1 MLMASNNAGRKPAKV
16 DAPFGRVSLDWVSQ
30 WQGAGISKTAI
41 SVMTCF
47 ASNLYTDE
55 SGRICTWFPANEMAE
70 TLGVSERT
78 IFKAVGSLKQR
89 DFLKEKKRACYG
101 RCTEYWFMPN
111 GGTLNQPKEKA
122 LTVAAASA
130 ENNGSAVFASN
141 LPCETHDPIIPVQS
155 GEGMESG
162 RCLPVNSSYSE
173 SEKPVSTNN
182 TMGRERFEAMR
193 KSGAFKPGNW
203 NA

>member
-30 WQGAGISKTAI
+30 WQEAGISRTAI

-55 SGRICTWFPANEMAE
+55 SGRIFTWFPVNEMSE
-70 TLGVSERT
+70 RLGVAERT
-78 IFKAVGSLKQR
+78 ISKAVESAKQR
-89 DFLKEKKRACYG
+89 GFLKEKKRACYG

-122 LTVAAASA
+122 LTVAAANAGETGCALSSFNEPQTSA
-130 ENNGSAVFASN
+130 
-141 LPCETHDPIIPVQS
+141 PIIPVQS
-155 GEGMESG
+155 GEGMENG
-162 RCLPVNSSYSE
+162 RCLPVDPPPAEGKPAFSRNSMT
-173 SEKPVSTNN
+173 P
-182 TMGRERFEAMR
+182 ERFAALKKM
-193 KSGAFKPGNW
+193 GALSNGYQ
-203 NA
+203 

>member
-1 MLMASNNAGRKPAKV
+1 MASNGARRKPANV

-30 WQGAGISKTAI
+30 WQKAGLSRTAI

-55 SGRICTWFPANEMAE
+55 SGRVCTWFHVNEMSKR
-70 TLGVSERT
+70 LGVAERT
-78 IFKAVGSLKQR
+78 IFKAVGSAKQR
-89 DFLKEKKRACYG
+89 GFLKEKKRACYG

-122 LTVAAASA
+122 LTVAAANA
-130 ENNGSAVFASN
+130 G
-141 LPCETHDPIIPVQS
+141 ETGCALSFFNEPQTSDPIIPVQS
-155 GEGMESG
+155 GEGMENG
-162 RCLPVNSSYSE
+162 RCLPASGSHSE
-173 SEKPVSTNN
+173 SEKPVSTH
-182 TMGRERFEAMR
+182 TGMDREEFAALKE
-193 KSGAFKPGNW
+193 SGAFKTGNW

>member
-1 MLMASNNAGRKPAKV
+1 MESKHAKRKPAKV

-30 WQGAGISKTAI
+30 WQEAGISRTEI

-55 SGRICTWFPANEMAE
+55 SGRMYTWFSVNEMSE
-70 TLGVSERT
+70 RLGVTEKT
-78 IFKAVGSLKQR
+78 IFKAVGLAKQR
-89 DFLKEKKRACYG
+89 GFLKEKKRACYG

-111 GGTLNQPKEKA
+111 GDTLKQPKEKA

-130 ENNGSAVFASN
+130 G
-141 LPCETHDPIIPVQS
+141 ETGCDLSYAYEPQTSDPIIPVQS
-155 GEGMESG
+155 GEGMENG
-162 RCLPVNSSYSE
+162 RCLPVNGSYSE
-173 SEKPVSTNN
+173 SEKPVLTHTS
-182 TMGRERFEAMR
+182 MEREEYEALI

>member
-1 MLMASNNAGRKPAKV
+1 MASNNARRKPAKV

-30 WQGAGISKTAI
+30 WQKAGLSRTAI

-55 SGRICTWFPANEMAE
+55 SGRIFTWFPVNEMSE
-70 TLGVSERT
+70 RLGVAERT
-78 IFKAVGSLKQR
+78 IFKAVGSAKQR
-89 DFLKEKKRACYG
+89 GFLKEKKRACYG

-122 LTVAAASA
+122 LTVAAANA
-130 ENNGSAVFASN
+130 G
-141 LPCETHDPIIPVQS
+141 ETGCVLSSFNEPQTSDQIIPVQS
-155 GEGMESG
+155 IEHVESG
-162 RCLPVNSSYSE
+162 RYLPASGSHSE
-173 SEKPVSTNN
+173 SKKPVSTH
-182 TMGRERFEAMR
+182 TGMEREQFKALL
-193 KSGAFKPGNW
+193 KSGAFKTGNW

>member
-1 MLMASNNAGRKPAKV
+1 MSSNGARRKPANV

-30 WQGAGISKTAI
+30 WQKAGLSRTAI

-55 SGRICTWFPANEMAE
+55 SGRIFTWLPVNEMAKR
-70 TLGVSERT
+70 LGVTEKT

-89 DFLKEKKRACYG
+89 GFLKEKKRACYG

-111 GGTLNQPKEKA
+111 RGTLNQAKEEA
-122 LTVAAASA
+122 PVAATADA
-130 ENNGSAVFASN
+130 EKTGSS
-141 LPCETHDPIIPVQS
+141 LPYPIEPHTSDPIIPVQS
-155 GEGMESG
+155 IEHVENRRYLPASG
-162 RCLPVNSSYSE
+162 SHSE
-173 SEKPVSTNN
+173 SKKPVSTH
-182 TMGRERFEAMR
+182 TGMEREQFKALL
-193 KSGAFKPGNW
+193 KSGAFKTGNW